1 MSRGL
6 LAAITVTALATGGV
20 AVADRLG
27 AETAPG
33 AQPVALP
40 LTAVAETP
48 VCPGPETLQAPEG
61 AAAVAAPGRVVVA
74 AVAVPPTAAG
84 TGTGG
89 PRSGGPALAVAL
101 GSLATGSGPGP
112 SATTGTGPP
121 GGAAVTAA
129 APTRAGPLRTYTP
142 EGDPVP
148 AVAAAQGTLARDG
161 DLRGLAT
168 VSCPVA
174 GTDLWLVGGGTRPGR
189 RGRLLL
195 SNPSGAPAVV
205 DLTVHGPYGPVQP
218 PAGTGV
224 VVPPLGQK
232 ALFVDAL
239 APGLTATAVRVQAR
253 SGRVAAVLHDSLLRG
268 TTPGGTD
275 DIAPAAEPARR
286 QYIPG
291 IAVSAGRTGSAPTD
305 STAAGATAVR
315 VVAPEA
321 DDAVVR
327 VHLLGPAGEL
337 ELPGGGVTTV
347 AARSLTDI
355 PLVGVPD
362 GTYTA
367 VVDSDTPV
375 VSGAV
380 VGRVATPTER
390 KADTTTGRN
399 GTSPTRGS
407 TDTGR
412 NGASTTE
419 KEQDGGWTEQDGAPE
434 FGWAAATRTLTTVTA
449 LAVPDLGA
457 SGTGRDGV
465 RVRLALAGTGA
476 DGRVGV
482 AWVGRD
488 GEVGTARTVRVPA
501 GYTVT
506 VGVPPTAA
514 GLVLQPDRSG
524 GDILG
529 ALVITAGDIAGE
541 LVSIEPVRPGVV
553 AGRVAPEVLADPRVG
568 LPATADPLAAG

>member
-6 LAAITVTALATGGV
+6 LAAVTVAALATGGV
-20 AVADRLG
+20 AVADRVG
-27 AETAPG
+27 AEIAPG

-61 AAAVAAPGRVVVA
+61 AAAVPAPGRVAVA

-84 TGTGG
+84 AGTGG
-89 PRSGGPALAVAL
+89 PASGGPVLAVAL

-121 GGAAVTAA
+121 GGAAVAAA
-129 APTRAGPLRTYTP
+129 APVRAGPLRTYTP

-174 GTDLWLVGGGTRPGR
+174 GTDLWLVGGGTRPGQ

-224 VVPPLGQK
+224 VVPPRGQK

-305 STAAGATAVR
+305 STTAGATAVR

-412 NGASTTE
+412 NGALTT
-419 KEQDGGWTEQDGAPE
+419 KRKQDGAPE

-457 SGTGRDGV
+457 PGTGRDGV

-501 GYTVT
+501 GHTVT
-506 VGVPPTAA
+506 VEVPATVA

-529 ALVITAGDIAGE
+529 ALVITAGDTAGE
-541 LVSIEPVRPGVV
+541 LVSIAPVRPGVV

-568 LPATADPLAAG
+568 LPAIADPLATG